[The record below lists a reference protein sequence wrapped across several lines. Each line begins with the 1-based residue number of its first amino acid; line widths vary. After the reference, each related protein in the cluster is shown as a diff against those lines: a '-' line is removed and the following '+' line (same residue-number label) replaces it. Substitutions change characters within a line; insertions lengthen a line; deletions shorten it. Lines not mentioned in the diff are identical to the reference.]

1 MFLLQNFCKVGLL
14 EKQPRFKISSIGPPL
29 KYALEVDADLVECAL
44 KVSMS
49 IPAFL
54 GHFFNRP
61 EIAVDTTGLCGL
73 T

>member
-1 MFLLQNFCKVGLL
+1 MLDQ
-14 EKQPRFKISSIGPPL
+14 QPRFKISSIKAPL
-29 KYALEVDADLVECAL
+29 KSALEVDADLVECAL

-54 GHFFNRP
+54 GYFFNRP

>member
-1 MFLLQNFCKVGLL
+1 MFLLQNVCKVGLL

-54 GHFFNRP
+54 RHFLTDLKWRKTLLVY
-61 EIAVDTTGLCGL
+61 VD
-73 T
+73 